1 MDYGGQHES
10 FKVQIQ
16 GGALEHSPVISWFIT
31 PEFTSWIIYWLVA
44 STLPL
49 WKMMEFVSWGYYSQ

>member
-16 GGALEHSPVISWFIT
+16 GGALPS
-31 PEFTSWIIYWLVA
+31 YKLVYN
-44 STLPL
+44 PRIH
-49 WKMMEFVSWGYYSQ
+49 